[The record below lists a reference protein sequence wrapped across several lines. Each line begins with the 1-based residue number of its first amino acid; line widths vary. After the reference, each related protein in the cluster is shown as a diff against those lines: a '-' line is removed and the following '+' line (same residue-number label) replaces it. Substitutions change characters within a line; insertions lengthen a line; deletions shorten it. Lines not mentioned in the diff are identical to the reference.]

1 LGDDLE
7 SFALVLLRLV
17 GRHAPNNVERHNF
30 LQRFVG
36 FYGCYKS
43 VMFGVGRAFVPGSN
57 FTQTTSH
64 ICSKYRYTE
73 LVEREHQEPGKL
85 EQLKHCQAQ
94 LESHKWFMDLLKD
107 PLKAEE

>member
-1 LGDDLE
+1 LVEEPSPWTLGDDLE

-43 VMFGVGRAFVPGSN
+43 VMFGVGRAFVP
-57 FTQTTSH
+57 
-64 ICSKYRYTE
+64 R
-73 LVEREHQEPGKL
+73 LKL
-85 EQLKHCQAQ
+85 HSDNLTYL
-94 LESHKWFMDLLKD
+94 LEDLLD
-107 PLKAEE
+107 GCQY